1 MGHAGRLSVL
11 GFASSVLTARER
23 HRPAVPPLLETEP
36 SSGVGGGGGGHTAGL
51 LAFSPTAHLKGAAGN
66 QGLSAEDLAGCRG
79 TNSTSHPHPHLQGQ
93 GQSSPICSGSLSTS
107 SPCCL
112 GLTGD
117 PSIAREAGEKEWTTQ
132 GSTTRPVLESS
143 RSISDQRVGGGNPS
157 HGGQGSGQWPPWGA
171 CRAGGQ
177 QVEAGKMG
185 EALVEEA
192 GRLI

>member
-1 MGHAGRLSVL
+1 M
-11 GFASSVLTARER
+11 
-23 HRPAVPPLLETEP
+23 
-36 SSGVGGGGGGHTAGL
+36 GGGHPAGL
-51 LAFSPTAHLKGAAGN
+51 LAFFSTAHLKGAAGN

-112 GLTGD
+112 GLTGDPSFTCYARVTCQAQAGD

-177 QVEAGKMG
+177 QVEVGKMG